1 MSESTAKPK
10 RPSSVTLL
18 CVFGVYYPGSIFWN
32 TFNPSFSLTVQ
43 RLGLGLTI
51 YFLISALALFL
62 GAIGLWLMKKWG
74 LYTFAATF
82 VIFQI
87 ALLLMGH
94 LNMGSLLIDAIIV
107 YIGYRNLSKM
117 S

>member
-10 RPSSVTLL
+10 RPSSITLL
-18 CVFGVYYPGSIFWN
+18 CVFGVYYLGFIFWS

-43 RLGLGLTI
+43 RLGLGVTI
-51 YFLISALALFL
+51 YFLLSALALFL

-74 LYTFAATF
+74 LYTFAATLVINQIVGLISGSGNLGPF
-82 VIFQI
+82 VI
-87 ALLLMGH
+87 L
-94 LNMGSLLIDAIIV
+94 AIV
-107 YIGYRNLSKM
+107 GYIGYRNLSKM